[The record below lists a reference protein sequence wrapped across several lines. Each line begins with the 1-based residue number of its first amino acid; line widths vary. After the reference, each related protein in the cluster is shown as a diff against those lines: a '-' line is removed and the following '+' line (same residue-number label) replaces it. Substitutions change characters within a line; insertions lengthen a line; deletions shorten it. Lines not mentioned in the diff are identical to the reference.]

1 MTEYAEI
8 ISMTSWNEIE
18 NTHNLCFAVSSGSDP
33 IIFCNTSYTD
43 ATTFKTAMNGVY
55 LVYELYTPTSETA
68 DAFINPQIV
77 DARGTEEYVDY
88 AESQGTRDVAIPV
101 GHNSKYYADLKS
113 KIENIPDV
121 PSTNGTYTLK
131 ATRSAS
137 GVTYAWVSG

>member
-1 MTEYAEI
+1 MVAIVEELTYGEMNSVGETIEGIGAIYSNGRIVITKKLYDNKSKLTGTELAFPL
-8 ISMTSWNEIE
+8 T
-18 NTHNLCFAVSSGSDP
+18 
-33 IIFCNTSYTD
+33 
-43 ATTFKTAMNGVY
+43 
-55 LVYELYTPTSETA
+55 TPTSETA